1 MTTIEERV
9 RKRVAAAI
17 AEIQAIEDAAHYDN
31 PLIFGDERRAQ
42 MDLISEI
49 KHLLWVLDES
59 VPAAVFD
66 IMNSPITRK

>member
-1 MTTIEERV
+1 MTEIEEKI

-42 MDLISEI
+42 LALVDEI
-49 KHLLWVLDES
+49 KHLLWVISES
-59 VPAAVFD
+59 VPNGVFD
-66 IMNSPITRK
+66 IMCSPTRK